1 MVKDTKRSKAQP
13 ALRSLW
19 LWETNNYLPKEDT
32 SESGTK
38 GARTAGVTWD
48 FRGALI
54 ITY

>member
-19 LWETNNYLPKEDT
+19 LGETNYLPKEDT
-32 SESGTK
+32 SESGTED
-38 GARTAGVTWD
+38 ARTAGVTWD